1 MKFNKET
8 LKQTVK
14 KGYVKGK
21 TLMVKASDK
30 IFEHSEDIKNTTSIL
45 AAELTIAGIYYIV
58 GKNKGRCEGYR
69 KGYDVGYD
77 VGMSKVVDSLN
88 GYVNGM
94 DAETYNTV
102 VEYDKNRHDPMFK
115 CNQK

>member
-1 MKFNKET
+1 MKLNKKT

-21 TLMVKASDK
+21 TFIS
-30 IFEHSEDIKNTTSIL
+30 EHTEDIKNTTSII
-45 AAELTIAGIYYIV
+45 AAELVIAGIYYIV
-58 GKNKGRCEGYR
+58 GKNKGRCEGYN
-69 KGYDVGYD
+69 KGYDVG
-77 VGMSKVVDSLN
+77 VKSQKSVENEWFG
-88 GYVNGM
+88 GM

-102 VEYDKNRHDPMFK
+102 VEYDKNRHDPMFE

>member
-1 MKFNKET
+1 MKLNKET

-21 TLMVKASDK
+21 TF
-30 IFEHSEDIKNTTSIL
+30 ISENAEGIKCLTNTL
-45 AAELTIAGIYYIV
+45 ALEIAIAGVYYIV
-58 GKNKGRCEGYR
+58 GRNKGQREGYN

-77 VGMSKVVDSLN
+77 VGTEIQVRGIDEWF
-88 GYVNGM
+88 NGM

-102 VEYDKNRHDPMFK
+102 VEYDKKRHNPRII
-115 CNQK
+115 CNSKK

>member
-30 IFEHSEDIKNTTSIL
+30 IFEHSEDIKNTTIIL
-45 AAELTIAGIYYIV
+45 ASELTIAGIYYIV
-58 GKNKGRCEGYR
+58 GRNKGRCEGYR
-69 KGYDVGYD
+69 KGYD

>member
-21 TLMVKASDK
+21 TLMVKAGDK

-45 AAELTIAGIYYIV
+45 AVELTIAGIYYIV
-58 GKNKGRCEGYR
+58 GRNKGRCEGYR

-94 DAETYNTV
+94 DA
-102 VEYDKNRHDPMFK
+102 
-115 CNQK
+115 